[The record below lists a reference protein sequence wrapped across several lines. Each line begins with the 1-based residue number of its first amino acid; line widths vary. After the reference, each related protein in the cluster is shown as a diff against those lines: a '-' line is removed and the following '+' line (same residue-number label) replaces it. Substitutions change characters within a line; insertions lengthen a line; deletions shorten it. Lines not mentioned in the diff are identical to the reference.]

1 MTTSAEYFD
10 QALITEVQAW
20 IAEDPDPTTAAQLQK
35 WLDEHNE
42 SELRKSFAGFLQ
54 FGTAGLR
61 GPIRPGPSG
70 MNRAVV
76 ARTAAG
82 IAAYMKERN
91 LSSVVIGRDAR
102 YGSED
107 YTIET
112 AEIMSGAGMK
122 VFILPRP
129 LPTPVLAFATV
140 ELSCDVGIM
149 VTASHNPPQDNGY
162 KVYLG
167 GTVDGIDYRGSQIVS
182 PTDTSIAQKIDEVT
196 SLKSQPR
203 GTEWTVLGEE
213 VIEKYIKQ
221 TASLASN
228 PGTLRIVY
236 SAMHGVGTETL
247 QRVFH
252 KAGFLSP
259 ILVESQALPDP
270 DFPTV
275 AFPNPEEP
283 GAIDLSL
290 ETAKAFDA
298 DLVIANDPDAD
309 RCAAAVNDP
318 EAGWRMLRGDELGA
332 IFAES
337 IARKKGSGKFANS
350 IVSSSIVKKIAEH
363 HKIEFNETLTG
374 FKWISK
380 IKGLTFG
387 YEEALGY
394 AVDPGTVNDKDG
406 ISAAIELAQIATDLA
421 AEGKTLL
428 DLLDEIWSRH
438 GFHATEQIS
447 IRLTDLSKVAVILG
461 GLRNNPPQEIAG
473 RAVTSIDDLALP
485 TDGLPPTDGL
495 RIWLAG
501 GVRIIIRPSGTEAK
515 MKCYIE
521 VIEGDSKTAQEVL
534 DQLRPPLKE
543 LLS

>member
-1 MTTSAEYFD
+1 MD
-10 QALITEVQAW
+10 QSLVEEVQAW
-20 IAEDPDPTTAAQLQK
+20 IADDPDPVTAAQLQQ
-35 WLDEHNE
+35 WLDTNNE
-42 SELRKSFAGFLQ
+42 AELRTSFNGFLQ

-76 ARTAAG
+76 GRTAAG
-82 IAAYMKERN
+82 IVAYMKERN
-91 LSSVVIGRDAR
+91 LTSVVIGRDAR

-107 YTIET
+107 YTFET

-122 VFILPRP
+122 VFVLPRP
-129 LPTPVLAFATV
+129 LPTPVLAFASN
-140 ELSCDVGIM
+140 ELGCDVGIM

-167 GTVDGIDYRGSQIVS
+167 GTVDGIEYRGSQIVS
-182 PTDTSIAQKIDEVT
+182 PTDVSIALAIDAIT
-196 SLKSQPR
+196 SLKKQPR
-203 GTEWTVLGEE
+203 GKDWTILGEE
-213 VIEKYIKQ
+213 IIDKYINR
-221 TASLASN
+221 TASLATK
-228 PGTLRIVY
+228 PGSLRIIY
-236 SAMHGVGTETL
+236 TAMHGVGTETL

-252 KAGFLSP
+252 KAGFASP
-259 ILVESQALPDP
+259 ILVDAQAAPDP

-283 GAIDLSL
+283 GAIDLAL
-290 ETAKAFDA
+290 ETAKTFNA

-309 RCAAAVNDP
+309 RCAAAVKDP
-318 EAGWRMLRGDELGA
+318 ATGWRMLRGDELGA
-332 IFAES
+332 IFGES
-337 IARKKGSGKFANS
+337 IARKTSSGIFANS
-350 IVSSSIVKKIAEH
+350 IVSSSILKKIAEH
-363 HKIEFNETLTG
+363 YNLEFIETLTG
-374 FKWISK
+374 FKWLAK

-394 AVDPGTVNDKDG
+394 AVDAKTVNDKDG
-406 ISAAIELAQIATDLA
+406 ISAAITLAQIATDLA
-421 AEGKTLL
+421 SDGKTLL
-428 DLLDEIWSRH
+428 DLLDEIWARH

-447 IRLTDLSKVAVILG
+447 IRLSDLSKVGVILG
-461 GLRNNPPQEIAG
+461 RLRSNPPQNIAG
-473 RAVTSIDDLALP
+473 RVVTSIDDLATP

-495 RIWLAG
+495 RIWLDG

-521 VIEGDSKTAQEVL
+521 VIEKDSKTAQVVL

>member
-1 MTTSAEYFD
+1 MD
-10 QALITEVQAW
+10 QSLVAEVQAW
-20 IAEDPDPTTAAQLQK
+20 IADDPDPVTASQLQL
-35 WLDEHNE
+35 WLETENE
-42 SELRKSFAGFLQ
+42 TELRTSFSGFLQ

-61 GPIRPGPSG
+61 GPNRPGPSG

-76 ARTAAG
+76 GRAASG
-82 IAAYMKERN
+82 IVSYMKERN
-91 LSSVVIGRDAR
+91 LTSVVIGRDAR

-107 YTIET
+107 YTFET

-122 VFILPRP
+122 VFVLPRP
-129 LPTPVLAFATV
+129 LPTPVLAFATN

-167 GTVDGIDYRGSQIVS
+167 GTVDGIEYRGSQIVS
-182 PTDTSIAQKIDEVT
+182 PTDVSIAQAIDAIT
-196 SLKSQPR
+196 SLKTQPR
-203 GTEWTVLGEE
+203 GKSWTVLGED
-213 VIEKYIKQ
+213 VIEKYINR
-221 TASLASN
+221 TASLADS
-228 PGTLRIVY
+228 PGTLKIVY
-236 SAMHGVGTETL
+236 TAMHGVGTETL
-247 QRVFH
+247 QSVFH

-259 ILVESQALPDP
+259 ILVESQAAPDP

-283 GAIDLSL
+283 GAIDLAL
-290 ETAKAFDA
+290 ETAQTFDA

-309 RCAAAVNDP
+309 RCAAAVKDP
-318 EAGWRMLRGDELGA
+318 ETGWRMLRGDELGA
-332 IFAES
+332 LLGEY
-337 IARKKGSGKFANS
+337 IARKATGGTFANS
-350 IVSSSIVKKIAEH
+350 IVSSSILKKIAKH
-363 HKIEFNETLTG
+363 YNFEFKETLTG
-374 FKWISK
+374 FKWLAK

-394 AVDPGTVNDKDG
+394 AVDAKTVNDKDG
-406 ISAAIELAQIATDLA
+406 ISAAITLAQIATDLA
-421 AEGKTLL
+421 SDGKTIL
-428 DLLDEIWSRH
+428 DLLDEIWERH

-447 IRLTDLSKVAVILG
+447 IRLSDLSKVDQILG
-461 GLRNNPPQEIAG
+461 GLRRNPPHNIAG
-473 RAVTSIDDLALP
+473 RAVTSIDDLATP

-495 RIWLAG
+495 RIWLDG

-521 VIEGDSKTAQEVL
+521 VIEKDSKTAQVVL

>member
-1 MTTSAEYFD
+1 MD
-10 QALITEVQAW
+10 QSLVGEVQAW
-20 IAEDPDPTTAAQLQK
+20 IADDPDPVTAAQLQQ
-35 WLDEHNE
+35 WLETKNE
-42 SELRKSFAGFLQ
+42 AELRTSFNGFLQ

-76 ARTAAG
+76 GRTAAG
-82 IAAYMKERN
+82 IVTYMKERN
-91 LSSVVIGRDAR
+91 LTSVVIGRDAR

-107 YTIET
+107 YTFET

-122 VFILPRP
+122 VFVLPRP
-129 LPTPVLAFATV
+129 LPTPVLAFATN

-167 GTVDGIDYRGSQIVS
+167 GTVDEIEYRGSQIVS
-182 PTDTSIAQKIDEVT
+182 PTDVSIAQKIDAIT
-196 SLKSQPR
+196 SLKAQPR
-203 GTEWTVLGEE
+203 GKEWTVLGEE
-213 VIEKYIKQ
+213 IIEKYINR
-221 TASLASN
+221 TASLATK
-228 PGTLRIVY
+228 PGSLRIVY
-236 SAMHGVGTETL
+236 TAMHGVGTETL

-252 KAGFLSP
+252 KAGFASP
-259 ILVESQALPDP
+259 ILVDAQAAPDP

-283 GAIDLSL
+283 GAIDLAL
-290 ETAKAFDA
+290 ETAKMFDT

-309 RCAAAVNDP
+309 RCAAAVKDP
-318 EAGWRMLRGDELGA
+318 ATGWRMLRGDELGA
-332 IFAES
+332 ILGES
-337 IARKKGSGKFANS
+337 IGRKSKSGIFANS
-350 IVSSSIVKKIAEH
+350 IVSSSILKKIAEH
-363 HKIEFNETLTG
+363 YNLEFKETLTG
-374 FKWISK
+374 FKWLAK

-394 AVDPGTVNDKDG
+394 AVDAKTVNDKDG
-406 ISAAIELAQIATDLA
+406 ISAAITLAQIATDLA
-421 AEGKTLL
+421 ADGKTLL
-428 DLLDEIWSRH
+428 DFLDEIWARH

-447 IRLTDLSKVAVILG
+447 IRLSDLSKVGVILG
-461 GLRNNPPQEIAG
+461 GLRSNPPQNIAG
-473 RAVTSIDDLALP
+473 RAVTSIDDLATP

-495 RIWLAG
+495 RIWLDG

-521 VIEGDSKTAQEVL
+521 VIEKDSKTAQVVL